1 MIRRPAVHAGVL
13 TAFSWEGHLRVQ
25 SVDRGS
31 LHVRVNR
38 FGTSSVGCQITVCR
52 RRHRAVVGLVVL
64 VAEIVTKRIH
74 AIVWPAVLLVVSGV
88 PLLLV
93 ILVASTSQ
101 S

>member
-1 MIRRPAVHAGVL
+1 MLRSRVCQVL
-13 TAFSWEGHLRVQ
+13 TALLPLTFIAGLL
-25 SVDRGS
+25 GS
-31 LHVRVNR
+31 
-38 FGTSSVGCQITVCR
+38 GSSYLLWAGGGFLFAVLMPVGF
-52 RRHRAVVGLVVL
+52 VVGLVVL